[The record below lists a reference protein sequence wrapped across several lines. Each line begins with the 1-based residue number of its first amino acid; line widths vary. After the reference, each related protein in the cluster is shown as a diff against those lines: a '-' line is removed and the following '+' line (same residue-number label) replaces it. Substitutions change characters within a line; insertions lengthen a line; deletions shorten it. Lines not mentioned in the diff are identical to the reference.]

1 MVHDIWCQNNEDWY
15 YLGSY
20 GVMVKG
26 QQTSDGKWYI
36 IDEDGKMITDSVI
49 LMSDQNDILQYPELA
64 K

>member
-1 MVHDIWCQNNEDWY
+1 
-15 YLGSY
+15 
-20 GVMVKG
+20 MVKG